1 MPLPS
6 LQGGAFTTIKKPGRE
21 KSSMKFSSKSI
32 RYYFLPLIFL
42 LFFTLIEIIGCL
54 LLYLGQI
61 RYNKSTTETLAYVMR
76 QADSIVSQRRAIS
89 EHLASAKQMGVLQ
102 VSLPA
107 NVQTEIEQIGVK
119 LSSSIATN
127 SSSDIRNF
135 LNSVRVI
142 LGWILVTGKS
152 ARGKQSA
159 TRVIINVTFII
170 LA

>member
-42 LFFTLIEIIGCL
+42 LFFTLIEI
-54 LLYLGQI
+54 
-61 RYNKSTTETLAYVMR
+61 
-76 QADSIVSQRRAIS
+76 
-89 EHLASAKQMGVLQ
+89 
-102 VSLPA
+102 
-107 NVQTEIEQIGVK
+107 
-119 LSSSIATN
+119 
-127 SSSDIRNF
+127 
-135 LNSVRVI
+135 RVI

>member
-102 VSLPA
+102 KPYDKILKTRLSLI
-107 NVQTEIEQIGVK
+107 Q
-119 LSSSIATN
+119 L
-127 SSSDIRNF
+127 
-135 LNSVRVI
+135 L
-142 LGWILVTGKS
+142 
-152 ARGKQSA
+152 
-159 TRVIINVTFII
+159 TF
-170 LA
+170 